1 MRFAYPAYA
10 LAHFR
15 LQAGS
20 HNTVCHS
27 KQLLAASAANGFTL
41 RVRNDVMAKCFILAV
56 IACQQRRRG
65 NPVFVGASPAGDC

>member
-20 HNTVCHS
+20 HNTICHS

-41 RVRNDVMAKCFILAV
+41 QVHKDAIAKCSILAV
-56 IACQQRRRG
+56 IAKR
-65 NPVFVGASPAGDC
+65 